1 MLTPKEWK
9 IVERQASKIYTDL
22 ELEIIQEIAERISTV
37 GYANTIVANDVK
49 IAQELGI
56 LFDDIISLVAKY
68 NNTSYTKIKKIFEE
82 ATIKSLSFDDNIY
95 KEAGLNP
102 IPIIQTP
109 YYLKVVENTIKR
121 TNFNLNNL
129 MQTTA
134 DTTRIDFYNAINKA
148 YIGISSGIKSYS
160 QAIVYAVKQI
170 EGARIKYPQSGV
182 ERNIESAVRTNILT
196 SVNQVCGRIQE
207 ERANELGWDLMELTA
222 HSGARPSHAEWQGK
236 IVSLSGKKGYLSK
249 KDIGYGEVDGFKGIN
264 CRHDWF
270 PYFKGSTRTYSNK
283 ELNEL
288 KNETVKYNGQ
298 DIPKYKASQIQRRY
312 ERNIREDKK
321 EKAKW
326 QGILKSNNTE
336 LQNIAEEELKK
347 TESNLRKH
355 NKVLNNFLNE
365 TGLEKDQLRLRI

>member
-1 MLTPKEWK
+1 MLTSEEWK
-9 IVERQASKIYTDL
+9 VVEKQASKIYTDL
-22 ELEIIQEIAERISTV
+22 EFEIIQEIAERIASV
-37 GYANTIVANDVK
+37 GYANSIIANDVK

-56 LFDDIISLVAKY
+56 LYDDIISLVVKY
-68 NNTSYTKIKKIFEE
+68 NNSSYSKIKKIFTE
-82 ATIKSLSFDDNIY
+82 ASIQSLNFDDAIY
-95 KEAGLNP
+95 KEVGLNP
-102 IPIIQTP
+102 IPLIQTP
-109 YYLKVVENTIKR
+109 YYLKIVETTIKR

-129 MQTTA
+129 MLTTA
-134 DTTRIDFYNAINKA
+134 DTTRTDFYNAINKA
-148 YIGISSGIKSYS
+148 YIETSSGIKSYS
-160 QAIVYAVKQI
+160 QAIIDAVKQI
-170 EGARIKYPQSGV
+170 DTAKIKYPQSGV
-182 ERNIESAVRTNILT
+182 ERSVESAVRTNILT

-249 KDIGYGEVDGFKGIN
+249 DDIGYGEVDGFKGIN

-298 DIPKYKASQIQRRY
+298 DIPKYEASQIQRRY
-312 ERNIREDKK
+312 ERIIRDDKK
-321 EKAKW
+321 NKAMW
-326 QGILKSNNTE
+326 QGLLKSNNTE

-347 TESNLRKH
+347 AESSLRKH